1 MFIDEPY
8 FMTNEEWY
16 YFETKDNMYKLT
28 DVAPDKAIESY
39 KEFYKQL
46 NQKLQIPLRL
56 LMELF

>member
-16 YFETKDNMYKLT
+16 YFEAKDNIYKLT

-39 KEFYKQL
+39 KEFYNQL
-46 NQKLQIPLRL
+46 NQDLTNN
-56 LMELF
+56 

>member
-16 YFETKDNMYKLT
+16 YFDTKDKIYKLT
-28 DVAPDKAIESY
+28 DNAPDKEIKRN

-46 NQKLQIPLRL
+46 K
-56 LMELF
+56 